1 MNSRW
6 WGIFSEFSAK
16 AHVAVMPLRPHLR
29 LGSTP
34 VSGGVE
40 RRTPF
45 EFDALPWSIVIA
57 VLPTGLG
64 GVKRGEMGE

>member
-1 MNSRW
+1 MLA
-6 WGIFSEFSAK
+6 GFCAK
-16 AHVAVMPLRPHLR
+16 AHVAVRPLRPHLR

-34 VSGGVE
+34 VSGGVK
-40 RRTPF
+40 RCGPC